1 MNLITLIRFFI
12 KTKGRRPTPNEL
24 SELKKQAM
32 APKSADIIK
41 FPEGGKDRVPVEKQ
55 FGGIKSLDEF
65 KKSEDIYEIER
76 KLLGKNPNLKDLLK
90 SEESMGLVERARRLK
105 EAADELVE
113 KTKIPDKFDTIE
125 DFEKF
130 FRLPGQFSPAEVAVR
145 KAERIKAGLS
155 TKIKLN
161 SAGEN
166 KQLAKDLINRKG
178 EYSDEF
184 NSLKADD
191 RKEVLD
197 QIEAQIKKDTDPI
210 GPPTDPDE
218 IPFAKG
224 GLANMLRL

>member
-1 MNLITLIRFFI
+1 MNLITLIRLCM

-24 SELKKQAM
+24 SELQKQAM
-32 APKSADIIK
+32 APKSADVIQ
-41 FPEGGKDRVPVEKQ
+41 FPSGGKDKVPVEKQ

-65 KKSEDIYEIER
+65 KESEDAYEE
-76 KLLGKNPNLKDLLK
+76 G
-90 SEESMGLVERARRLK
+90 MGLVERARRLK

-161 SAGEN
+161 SAREN
-166 KQLAKDLINRKG
+166 RQLAKDLINRKG
-178 EYSDEF
+178 AYSDEF
-184 NSLKADD
+184 NSLKPED

-197 QIEAQIKKDTDPI
+197 QIEAAIKKQVDPI

>member
-24 SELKKQAM
+24 AELQKQAM
-32 APKSADIIK
+32 APKSADVIQ
-41 FPEGGKDRVPVEKQ
+41 FPSGGKDKVPVEKQ
-55 FGGIKSLDEF
+55 FGGIKSLDKF
-65 KKSEDIYEIER
+65 KESEDAYEE
-76 KLLGKNPNLKDLLK
+76 G
-90 SEESMGLVERARRLK
+90 MGLVERAKRLK

-113 KTKIPDKFDTIE
+113 KTNFDTIE

-145 KAERIKAGLS
+145 KAKRIKAGFS

-161 SAGEN
+161 SAREN
-166 KQLAKDLINRKG
+166 RQFAKDLINREG
-178 EYSDEF
+178 AYSDEF
-184 NSLKADD
+184 NSLKPED

>member
-24 SELKKQAM
+24 AELQKQAM
-32 APKSADIIK
+32 APKSADVIQ
-41 FPEGGKDRVPVEKQ
+41 FPSGGKDRVPVEKQ
-55 FGGIKSLDEF
+55 FGGIKSLDKF
-65 KKSEDIYEIER
+65 KESEDAYEE
-76 KLLGKNPNLKDLLK
+76 G
-90 SEESMGLVERARRLK
+90 MGLVERARRLK

-113 KTKIPDKFDTIE
+113 KTNFDTIE

-145 KAERIKAGLS
+145 KAKRIKAGFS

-161 SAGEN
+161 SAREN
-166 KQLAKDLINRKG
+166 RQFAKDLINREG
-178 EYSDEF
+178 AYSDEF
-184 NSLKADD
+184 NSLKPED

>member
-1 MNLITLIRFFI
+1 MNLLFKLIRAF
-12 KTKGRRPTPNEL
+12 KKANGRSPTPGEL
-24 SELKKQAM
+24 AELQKQAM

-41 FPEGGKDRVPVEKQ
+41 FPEGGRDRVPFDKQ
-55 FGGIKSLDEF
+55 SRGGIGSLESF
-65 KKSEDIYEIER
+65 KELEDSYEEI
-76 KLLGKNPNLKDLLK
+76 GKAIVKQ
-90 SEESMGLVERARRLK
+90 EGMGLVERARRLK

-161 SAGEN
+161 SAREN

-178 EYSDEF
+178 AYSDEF
-184 NSLKADD
+184 NSLKPED

-197 QIEAQIKKDTDPI
+197 QIEAAIKKQVDPI

>member
-24 SELKKQAM
+24 AELQKQAM
-32 APKSADIIK
+32 APKSADVIQ
-41 FPEGGKDRVPVEKQ
+41 FPSGGKDKVPVEKQ
-55 FGGIKSLDEF
+55 FGGIKSLDKF
-65 KKSEDIYEIER
+65 KESEDAYEE
-76 KLLGKNPNLKDLLK
+76 G
-90 SEESMGLVERARRLK
+90 MGLVERAKKLK

-113 KTKIPDKFDTIE
+113 KTNFDTIE

-145 KAERIKAGLS
+145 KAKRIKAGFS

-161 SAGEN
+161 SAREN
-166 KQLAKDLINRKG
+166 RQFAKDLINREG
-178 EYSDEF
+178 AYSDEF
-184 NSLKADD
+184 NSLKPED

>member
-1 MNLITLIRFFI
+1 MNLLFKLIREFI
-12 KTKGRRPTPNEL
+12 KLNGRRPTPGEL
-24 SELKKQAM
+24 AELRKQAM

-55 FGGIKSLDEF
+55 FGGIKSLDKF
-65 KKSEDIYEIER
+65 KESEDAY
-76 KLLGKNPNLKDLLK
+76 
-90 SEESMGLVERARRLK
+90 EESLGLVERARRLK

-145 KAERIKAGLS
+145 KAKRIKAGLS
-155 TKIKLN
+155 TQIKLN

-184 NSLKADD
+184 NSLKAED
-191 RKEVLD
+191 RKEILD
-197 QIEAQIKKDTDPI
+197 QIEDQITMDDT
-210 GPPTDPDE
+210 E

>member
-24 SELKKQAM
+24 AELQKQAM
-32 APKSADIIK
+32 APKSADVIQ
-41 FPEGGKDRVPVEKQ
+41 FPSGGKDKIPVEKQ
-55 FGGIKSLDEF
+55 FGGIKSLDKF
-65 KKSEDIYEIER
+65 KESEDAYEE
-76 KLLGKNPNLKDLLK
+76 G
-90 SEESMGLVERARRLK
+90 MGLVERARRLK

-145 KAERIKAGLS
+145 KAKRIKAGFS

-161 SAGEN
+161 SAREN
-166 KQLAKDLINRKG
+166 RQFAKDLINREG
-178 EYSDEF
+178 AYSDEF
-184 NSLKADD
+184 NSLKPED

>member
-1 MNLITLIRFFI
+1 MNLITLIRLFI
-12 KTKGRRPTPNEL
+12 KANGRRPTPNEL
-24 SELKKQAM
+24 SELQKKAM
-32 APKSADIIK
+32 APKSAEIIK
-41 FPEGGKDRVPVEKQ
+41 FPEGGRDRVPVNEQ
-55 FGGIKSLDEF
+55 FGGIGSLESF
-65 KKSEDIYEIER
+65 KELEDSYEEIGKAIE
-76 KLLGKNPNLKDLLK
+76 KQEG
-90 SEESMGLVERARRLK
+90 MGLVERARRLK

-145 KAERIKAGLS
+145 KAERIKAGFS

-161 SAGEN
+161 SAREN
-166 KQLAKDLINRKG
+166 RQFAKDLINREG
-178 EYSDEF
+178 AYSDEF
-184 NSLKADD
+184 NSLKPED

>member
-24 SELKKQAM
+24 AELQKQAM
-32 APKSADIIK
+32 APKSADVIQ
-41 FPEGGKDRVPVEKQ
+41 FPSGGKDKVPVEKQ
-55 FGGIKSLDEF
+55 FGGIKSLDKF
-65 KKSEDIYEIER
+65 KESEDAYEE
-76 KLLGKNPNLKDLLK
+76 G
-90 SEESMGLVERARRLK
+90 MGLVERARRLK

-145 KAERIKAGLS
+145 KAERIKAGFS

-161 SAGEN
+161 SAREN
-166 KQLAKDLINRKG
+166 RQFAKDLINREG
-178 EYSDEF
+178 AYSDEF
-184 NSLKADD
+184 NSLKPED

>member
-1 MNLITLIRFFI
+1 MNLLFKLIREFI
-12 KTKGRRPTPNEL
+12 KVNGRRPTPGEL
-24 SELKKQAM
+24 AELRKQAM

-55 FGGIKSLDEF
+55 FGGIKSLESF
-65 KKSEDIYEIER
+65 KELEDSYEE
-76 KLLGKNPNLKDLLK
+76 LGKAIEK
-90 SEESMGLVERARRLK
+90 EEGMGLVERARRLK